1 MIGFF
6 RVAHGMSPWFLHAGG
21 WAGIVTAAIAWYA
34 SAAGVINGMSS
45 SLVLPVGRP
54 LWGRLPS
61 LTREASPLP
70 RHRAA

>member
-1 MIGFF
+1 MAVLAEERRGATL
-6 RVAHGMSPWFLHAGG
+6 VELSPG
-21 WAGIVTAAIAWYA
+21 WYA

-45 SLVLPVGRP
+45 SPVLPVGRP

-61 LTREASPLP
+61 LATEASPLP